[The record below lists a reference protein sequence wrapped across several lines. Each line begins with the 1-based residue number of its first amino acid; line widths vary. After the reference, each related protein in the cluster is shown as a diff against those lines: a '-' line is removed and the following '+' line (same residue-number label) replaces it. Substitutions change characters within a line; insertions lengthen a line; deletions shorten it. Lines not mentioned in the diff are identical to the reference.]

1 MLTTM
6 MGSIAQPVLIVT
18 AARVEARPFLTG
30 GVEAAGPRGCFRL
43 GGAGADVNLLVAGV
57 GSAGDPVL
65 QRTLA
70 ELRPR
75 SVVNLGYAG
84 ALDPNLAPGD
94 AVIGTGWILAPDLD
108 PDPELPRTSGALRV
122 WIQAAL
128 RDRGLVPRI
137 GCLLTVA
144 APFHD
149 RFERDRI
156 HRRSGTL
163 AVEMESARWARLAAA
178 AGADFVALRVISDR
192 ADLRLPL
199 PRHRLLR
206 PDGTV
211 RWARWLGALARSG
224 GGRHPHREL
233 EQLRRA
239 QVDWVAAGRGLQHV
253 CAALAAA
260 LGGETPRR
268 ST

>member
-1 MLTTM
+1 

-18 AARVEARPFLTG
+18 AARVEARPLLTG

-43 GGAGADVNLLVAGV
+43 GGIPAQVRLLVAGV
-57 GSAGDPVL
+57 GSAGDSVL
-65 QRTLA
+65 RRALA

-84 ALDPNLAPGD
+84 ALDLNLAPGD
-94 AVIGTGWILAPDLD
+94 AVIGTGWILAPDLEPD
-108 PDPELPRTSGALRV
+108 PDLPRTSGALRD

-137 GCLLTVA
+137 GSLLTVE

-149 RFERDRI
+149 RLERDRI
-156 HRRSGTL
+156 HRRSGAL

-178 AGADFVALRVISDR
+178 ARADFVALRVISDR

-211 RWARWLGALARSG
+211 RWARWLVALAGSG
-224 GGRHPHREL
+224 GGRHLRREL
-233 EQLRRA
+233 ERLHRA
-239 QVDWVAAGRGLQHV
+239 RIDWVAAGRGLQHV
-253 CAALAAA
+253 CEALAVA
-260 LGGETPRR
+260 LGDETPRR